1 MADKEDMRR
10 IKKKKDI
17 YCGNCGKKGHIYK
30 KCHFPIISLGVI
42 CLKYKNVDF
51 NKIIEVANS
60 VVKKK
65 ITSIEINSIYET
77 IKDIT
82 EKDIEENLKFLLIR
96 RRNSL
101 SIVEFLR
108 GKYNINDIEY
118 LYNTFSLMTNK
129 EREEVVEDDFDY
141 LWSNL
146 WDINNQTKTHLN
158 EYEISKLKFYQLK
171 KGLEVTVCNIPV
183 IISLSDIIKNT
194 STNWCEPEW
203 GFPKGRRN
211 LKEKDLNCA
220 IREFEEETSF
230 NKVDYNILDIEP
242 LTEIFMGTNNIKYKH
257 TYYVAQSCSDII
269 PMINMDN
276 INQRTEVGAIGWY
289 SYNESNKLI
298 REYNIDKKNVLRN
311 LYSIIKLLILQS
323 KELFRNF
330 IKKTDQEQYQY
341 Y

>member
-1 MADKEDMRR
+1 M
-10 IKKKKDI
+10 KKKSINNDI
-17 YCGNCGKKGHIYK
+17 
-30 KCHFPIISLGVI
+30 
-42 CLKYKNVDF
+42 
-51 NKIIEVANS
+51 E
-60 VVKKK
+60 
-65 ITSIEINSIYET
+65 SIYNS
-77 IKDIT
+77 IKDID
-82 EKDIEENLKFLLIR
+82 EKDIEDNLKFLLIR

-129 EREEVVEDDFDY
+129 ERDDVKEYDFDY

-183 IISLSDIIKNT
+183 KISLDDIIKNT
-194 STNWCEPEW
+194 STNWNEPEW

-220 IREFEEETSF
+220 VREFEEETSF
-230 NKVDYNILDIEP
+230 KKKDYTILDIEP
-242 LTEIFMGTNNIKYKH
+242 LTEIFMGTNNIRYKH
-257 TYYVAQSCSDII
+257 TYYVGQSISDIV
-269 PMINMDN
+269 PSVNMNN
-276 INQRTEVGAIGWY
+276 INQRTEVGDIGWY
-289 SYNESNKLI
+289 NYKESKELI
-298 REYNIDKKNVLRN
+298 REYNIDKRNVLRN

-323 KELFRNF
+323 KELFRKF
-330 IKKTDQEQYQY
+330 IKKNEEQQCQY